1 MSNFVHLNT
10 KSDYS
15 LAEGAL
21 TIQKLADLCSD
32 NKMPAIA
39 VTDNNNLFGAL
50 EFSETIS
57 KAGIQPIIGAKIRI
71 KTPSQFVIDPENEN
85 DKYFCVNLLSK
96 NNIGYKNLLF
106 LNSVSYTHH
115 SSANAFIT
123 LEQLYEHKNGLIL
136 LTGGYENIFNNLLFH
151 NKYEWANNLIK
162 NIKSEF
168 NDNLYIEIQR
178 IGDPVQIQ
186 TEKSI
191 LKLSYENEIS
201 LVATN
206 EVCFENPDYYNAHEV
221 LLCIDKKEYLS
232 QTI

>member
-21 TIQKLADLCSD
+21 TIQKLVINNISANPFDY
-32 NKMPAIA
+32 A
-39 VTDNNNLFGAL
+39 VTDNNNLVNA
-50 EFSETIS
+50 EVDEAIS

-123 LEQLYEHKNGLIL
+123 LEQLYEHKNGLII
-136 LTGGYENIFNNLLFH
+136 LTGGYQNIFNNLLFH
-151 NKYEWANNLIK
+151 NKYEWANK
-162 NIKSEF
+162 
-168 NDNLYIEIQR
+168 
-178 IGDPVQIQ
+178 
-186 TEKSI
+186 
-191 LKLSYENEIS
+191 
-201 LVATN
+201 
-206 EVCFENPDYYNAHEV
+206 
-221 LLCIDKKEYLS
+221 
-232 QTI
+232 

>member
-85 DKYFCVNLLSK
+85 DKYFYINLLSR
-96 NNIGYKNLLF
+96 NEIGYKNWSV
-106 LNSVSYTHH
+106 LNNYG
-115 SSANAFIT
+115 AIIFENKGYID
-123 LEQLYEHKNGLIL
+123 IL
-136 LTGGYENIFNNLLFH
+136 
-151 NKYEWANNLIK
+151 NLIK
-162 NIKSEF
+162 LETKNNI
-168 NDNLYIEIQR
+168 
-178 IGDPVQIQ
+178 
-186 TEKSI
+186 I
-191 LKLSYENEIS
+191 LDIYCKW
-201 LVATN
+201 T
-206 EVCFENPDYYNAHEV
+206 
-221 LLCIDKKEYLS
+221 K
-232 QTI
+232 